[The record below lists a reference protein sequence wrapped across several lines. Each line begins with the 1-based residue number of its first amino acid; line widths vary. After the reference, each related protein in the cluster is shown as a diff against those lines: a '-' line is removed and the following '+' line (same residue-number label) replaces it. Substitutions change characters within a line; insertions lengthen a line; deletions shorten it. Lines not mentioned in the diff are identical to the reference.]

1 MYTGK
6 KWETEEN
13 KKIQENARNER
24 DNAKDRE
31 KKH

>member
-13 KKIQENARNER
+13 KKFMKVARNVR
-24 DNAKDRE
+24 DNTKDRE